1 MSEQPEVDVR
11 MISPGYMQAMRI
23 PIVRGRDVNDSDA
36 AGRPGV
42 VLISQSMAQQFW
54 PGEDPIGKR
63 LTLSF
68 FPTESREVIGVV
80 GDVKL
85 DGLDQTRPAV
95 ALYWP
100 LAQVSTSAM
109 GGWRSFGM
117 MLVARTGNSTAGIA
131 AAIENAVHRVNAEIP
146 VRDILPMQDVV
157 AGSLSQQRF
166 STMLL
171 GTFAGLALLLA
182 AVGIYSVL
190 SYSVKRRVNEI
201 GIRMALGARLGDVLR
216 MIIYEG
222 MKLVLLGVGIGA
234 VVALTLGKV
243 MSSLIYQV
251 RPSDPLTFV
260 AVAGLLG
267 AVALFATVIPAYRAA
282 RIDPMKALRY
292 E

>member
-1 MSEQPEVDVR
+1 

-23 PIVRGRDVNDSDA
+23 PIVRGRDVNESDV

-54 PGEDPIGKR
+54 PGEDAIGKR

-68 FPTESREVIGVV
+68 FPTESREVAGIV

-85 DGLDQTRPAV
+85 DGLDQARPAV

-100 LAQVSTSAM
+100 LAQVSTSAV
-109 GGWRSFGM
+109 GGWHSFGM
-117 MLVARTGNSTAGIA
+117 MLAVRTANNPAGMA
-131 AAIENAVHRVNAEIP
+131 SAIENAVHGVNAEIP

-157 AGSLSQQRF
+157 ANSLSQQRF
-166 STMLL
+166 STLLL

-216 MIIYEG
+216 MIVYEG
-222 MKLVLLGVGIGA
+222 MKLVLVGVGIGA

-251 RPSDPLTFV
+251 RPSDPLTFLVV
-260 AVAGLLG
+260 AALLG
-267 AVALFATVIPAYRAA
+267 AVAFFASIIPAYRAA